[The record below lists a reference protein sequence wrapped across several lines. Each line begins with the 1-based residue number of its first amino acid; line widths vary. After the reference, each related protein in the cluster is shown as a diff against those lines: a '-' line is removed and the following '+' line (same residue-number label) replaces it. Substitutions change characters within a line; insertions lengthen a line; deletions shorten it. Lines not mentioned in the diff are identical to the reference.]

1 MLPVCPPQAS
11 TLWLMATI
19 VEVAERAGVSTA
31 TVSNVIRGT
40 RRVSD
45 ARKERVLAAI
55 RDLNYSPNE
64 IARSLKVR
72 QTRML
77 AMVLPDIT
85 NPFFPE
91 MIRGAE
97 DAAFARGYFLL
108 TANTDEQA
116 GRERRILTALRS
128 YRVDGILL
136 ATAQG
141 LKSHDVSHIASVV
154 QGGVSVVCLDRA
166 VPDLPTDA
174 VLLDNVGGARET
186 VRHLIKQGHQRIAII
201 TGPLDLQ
208 TGSERLQGYE
218 LALEDSGI
226 ERDPRL
232 IVEGDFRYESG
243 HRLAVELLQSRPRP
257 SAIFVCNGVMA
268 QGVLQ
273 ALDELKLSTPGD
285 VALATFDDV
294 SPDHGFHP
302 QVTAVVQPS
311 YEMGSQA
318 ATMLMDR
325 VEGLLENGCRVVRV
339 NPKLVLRHSSASL
352 PQPASKPGKN
362 RSSR

>member
-1 MLPVCPPQAS
+1 
-11 TLWLMATI
+11 MATI
-19 VEVAERAGVSTA
+19 VEVAERARVSIS

-116 GRERRILTALRS
+116 GRERRIIAALRS
-128 YRVDGILL
+128 YRMDGILL
-136 ATAQG
+136 ATTQG
-141 LKSHDVSHIASVV
+141 LRGEDESHIASVIE
-154 QGGVSVVCLDRA
+154 GGVSVVSIDRA
-166 VPDLPTDA
+166 VPGVATDA
-174 VLLDNVGGARET
+174 VLLDNIGGAREI
-186 VRHLIKQGHQRIAII
+186 VRHLIKQGHRRIAII
-201 TGPLDLQ
+201 TGPLHLQ
-208 TGSERLQGYE
+208 TGAERLEGYK
-218 LALEDSGI
+218 LAFEDSGI
-226 ERDPRL
+226 EVDPKL
-232 IVEGDFRYESG
+232 ITEGDFRFESG
-243 HRLAVELLQSRPRP
+243 RRLTAELLKARKRPT
-257 SAIFVCNGVMA
+257 ALFVCNGVMG

-273 ALDELKLSTPGD
+273 ALDELEITTPAD
-285 VALATFDDV
+285 IALATFDDV

-311 YEMGSQA
+311 YEMGSRA
-318 ATMLMDR
+318 ASMLMDR
-325 VEGLLENGCRVVRV
+325 VEGLLNGNWRIVRVSPRLVVRQSTAGGTKV
-339 NPKLVLRHSSASL
+339 KTL
-352 PQPASKPGKN
+352 
-362 RSSR
+362 

>member
-1 MLPVCPPQAS
+1 
-11 TLWLMATI
+11 
-19 VEVAERAGVSTA
+19 VSEP
-31 TVSNVIRGT
+31 
-40 RRVSD
+40 
-45 ARKERVLAAI
+45 RKERVLAAI
-55 RDLNYSPNE
+55 RELNYSPNE

-108 TANTDEQA
+108 TANTDEQT
-116 GRERRILTALRS
+116 GRERRIIAALRS

-141 LKSHDVSHIASVV
+141 LQSHDASHIASVV
-154 QGGVSVVCLDRA
+154 EGGVSVVCLDRA
-166 VPDLPTDA
+166 VPEVPTDA
-174 VLLDNVGGARET
+174 VLLDNIGGARES
-186 VRHLIKQGHQRIAII
+186 VRHLIKQGHQRIGII
-201 TGPLDLQ
+201 TGPLHLQ
-208 TGSERLQGYE
+208 TGAERLEGYK

-226 ERDPRL
+226 ELDPKL
-232 IVEGDFRYESG
+232 MVEGDFRMESG
-243 HRLAVELLQSRPRP
+243 YRLALQLLKSRKRP
-257 SAIFVCNGVMA
+257 TAVFVCNGLMG

-273 ALDELKLSTPGD
+273 ALDELELATPED

-311 YEMGSQA
+311 YEMGARA
-318 ATMLMDR
+318 ASMLMDR
-325 VEGLLENGCRVVRV
+325 VEGQLKGNCRVVRV
-339 NPKLVLRHSSASL
+339 SPKLLLRQSTAESV
-352 PQPASKPGKN
+352 KVK
-362 RSSR
+362 RYK